1 MITKWQWSISLI
13 DFNSWPLSL
22 LIVAFIVVTLIIGWF
37 GIKMTKTA
45 RDLAQSTGLGE
56 AVMGALFIGAST
68 SLSGITTSITAA
80 SAGYAELA
88 VSNGLGGIAAQTAF
102 LALADIAY
110 KRANLEHA
118 AASAENLF
126 MTSFLLALLTVHAL
140 ALSIPTFCIFGV
152 HPATIVLIVS
162 YIFGIYLLNRTHET
176 PMWLPRKTKDT
187 SSEPKH
193 KSHRLDSHIW
203 KLWIRFSGYA
213 SIVALAGWALA
224 QLAISLSEQS
234 DLSHGIVGG
243 VFTAVSTS
251 IPELVVAITAV
262 RMGALN
268 LAVGDI
274 IGGNAFDTL
283 FIAAS
288 DITYRE
294 GSIYADVSS
303 AEQFWLANSMLMTTI
318 LLMGLIYR
326 ERHGPGNIGVESV
339 VLLVLYLG
347 GIITLSVVW

>member
-1 MITKWQWSISLI
+1 MNLI
-13 DFNSWPLSL
+13 DYESWPLAL
-22 LIVAFIVVTLIIGWF
+22 LVASFIVVALIIGYF

-56 AVMGALFIGAST
+56 VLMGALFIGAST
-68 SLSGITTSITAA
+68 SLSGITTSVSAA
-80 SAGYAELA
+80 AAGYAELA

-110 KRANLEHA
+110 RRANLEHA

-126 MTSFLLALLTVHAL
+126 MSSFLLSLLAIHAL
-140 ALSIPTFCIFGV
+140 AFSVPTLSIFTI
-152 HPATIVLIVS
+152 HPATIVLVIF
-162 YIFGIYLLNRTHET
+162 YIFGIHLLARTHKT
-176 PMWLPRKTKDT
+176 PMWLPKKTSDT
-187 SSEPKH
+187 SLESKETSR
-193 KSHRLDSHIW
+193 SHSSY
-203 KLWIRFSGYA
+203 LWIRFAGYGA
-213 SIVALAGWALA
+213 VVALAGYSLS
-224 QLAISLSEQS
+224 QLAIPLGEKTGLSE
-234 DLSHGIVGG
+234 GIVGG

-283 FIAAS
+283 FIAIS
-288 DITYRE
+288 DIAYKE
-294 GSIYADVSS
+294 GSIYADVSR
-303 AEQFWLANSMLMTTI
+303 AEEFWLAISMLMTSV

-326 ERHGPGNIGVESV
+326 QRHGPGNIGLESV
-339 VLLVLYLG
+339 LLLVLYFG
-347 GIITLSVVW
+347 GLIILYAVG

>member
-1 MITKWQWSISLI
+1 MT
-13 DFNSWPLSL
+13 DFGSWPLPW
-22 LIVAFIVVTLIIGWF
+22 IVSAFATVTIIIGWF

-45 RDLAQSTGLGE
+45 RDLAQRTGLGE
-56 AVMGALFIGAST
+56 ALMGAVFIGAST
-68 SLSGITTSITAA
+68 SLSGITTSVSAAA
-80 SAGYAELA
+80 SGYAELA

-126 MTSFLLALLTVHAL
+126 MSSFLLTLLAIHAV
-140 ALSIPTFCIFGV
+140 ALSVPSISIFGV
-152 HPATIVLIVS
+152 HPATIVLVMI
-162 YIFGIYLLNRTHET
+162 YIFGVHLLARTHKT

-187 SSEPKH
+187 SSETEDKA
-193 KSHRLDSHIW
+193 HRHGQYLW
-203 KLWIRFSGYA
+203 ELWIRFAIYGT
-213 SIVALAGWALA
+213 IVSLAGWSLA
-224 QLAISLSEQS
+224 HLAIPLGEKAG
-234 DLSHGIVGG
+234 LPHGIVGG
-243 VFTAVSTS
+243 IFTAVSTS

-288 DITYRE
+288 DIAYRE
-294 GSIYADVSS
+294 GPIYEDISN
-303 AEQFWLANSMLMTTI
+303 AEQFWLANAMLMTGV

-326 ERHGPGNIGVESV
+326 ERHGPGNIGLESV
-339 VLLVLYLG
+339 VLLILYFG
-347 GIITLSVVW
+347 GLLTLSLSG

>member
-1 MITKWQWSISLI
+1 MI
-13 DFNSWPLSL
+13 DFCSWPLA
-22 LIVAFIVVTLIIGWF
+22 LIISAFTIVTVIIGWF

-56 AVMGALFIGAST
+56 ALMGAVFIGAST
-68 SLSGITTSITAA
+68 SLSGITTSVSA
-80 SAGYAELA
+80 SGYAELA

-102 LALADIAY
+102 LALADITY
-110 KRANLEHA
+110 RRANLEHA

-126 MTSFLLALLTVHAL
+126 MSSFLLTLLAIHAL
-140 ALSIPTFCIFGV
+140 ALSVPTISIFSI
-152 HPATIVLIVS
+152 HPATIVLIII
-162 YIFGIYLLNRTHET
+162 YIFGVHLLAHTHKT

-187 SSEPKH
+187 SSEAED
-193 KSHRLDSHIW
+193 KSHRHGHHLW
-203 KLWIRFSGYA
+203 KLWIRFTCYGTV
-213 SIVALAGWALA
+213 VALAGWSLA
-224 QLAISLSEQS
+224 QLAIPLGENAG
-234 DLSHGIVGG
+234 LSHGIVGG
-243 VFTAVSTS
+243 IFTAVSTS

-288 DITYRE
+288 DIAYRE
-294 GSIYADVSS
+294 GPIYADLSS
-303 AEQFWLANSMLMTTI
+303 TEQFWLANSMLMTSV

-326 ERHGPGNIGVESV
+326 ERHGPGNIGLESV
-339 VLLVLYLG
+339 ALLVLYFG
-347 GIITLSVVW
+347 GLVILSLVG

>member
-1 MITKWQWSISLI
+1 MT
-13 DFNSWPLSL
+13 DFGSWPLA
-22 LIVAFIVVTLIIGWF
+22 LIVSAFTVVTVIIGWF

-56 AVMGALFIGAST
+56 ALMGAVFIGAST
-68 SLSGITTSITAA
+68 SLSGITTSVSAAA
-80 SAGYAELA
+80 SGYAELA

-110 KRANLEHA
+110 RRANLEHA

-126 MTSFLLALLTVHAL
+126 MSSFLLTLLAIHAL
-140 ALSIPTFCIFGV
+140 ALAVPTISIFGV
-152 HPATIVLIVS
+152 HPATIVLIIV
-162 YIFGIYLLNRTHET
+162 YVYGVHLLAHTHET

-187 SSEPKH
+187 SSEPEE
-193 KSHRLDSHIW
+193 KSHLHGRHLW
-203 KLWIRFSGYA
+203 KLWIRFTCYGT
-213 SIVALAGWALA
+213 IVALAGWTLA
-224 QLAISLSEQS
+224 QLAIPLGEKAG
-234 DLSHGIVGG
+234 LPHGIVGG
-243 VFTAVSTS
+243 IFTAVSTS

-288 DITYRE
+288 DIAYRE
-294 GSIYADVSS
+294 GPIYADVSS
-303 AEQFWLANSMLMTTI
+303 TEQFWLANSMLMTSV

-326 ERHGPGNIGVESV
+326 ERHGPGNIGLESV
-339 VLLVLYLG
+339 VLLVLYFG
-347 GIITLSVVW
+347 GVAALSLVG

>member
-1 MITKWQWSISLI
+1 MNLI
-13 DFNSWPLSL
+13 DYESWPLAL
-22 LIVAFIVVTLIIGWF
+22 LVASFSVVALIIGYF

-56 AVMGALFIGAST
+56 VLMGALFIGAST
-68 SLSGITTSITAA
+68 SLSGITTSVSAA
-80 SAGYAELA
+80 AAGYAELA

-110 KRANLEHA
+110 RRANLEHA

-126 MTSFLLALLTVHAL
+126 MSSFLLSLLAIHAL
-140 ALSIPTFCIFGV
+140 AFSVPTLSIFTI
-152 HPATIVLIVS
+152 HPATIVLVIF
-162 YIFGIYLLNRTHET
+162 YIFGIHLLARTHKT
-176 PMWLPRKTKDT
+176 PMWLPKKTSDT
-187 SSEPKH
+187 SLESKETSR
-193 KSHRLDSHIW
+193 SHSSY
-203 KLWIRFSGYA
+203 LWIRFAGYGA
-213 SIVALAGWALA
+213 VVALAGYSLS
-224 QLAISLSEQS
+224 QLAIPLGEKTGLSE
-234 DLSHGIVGG
+234 GIVGG

-283 FIAAS
+283 FIAVS
-288 DITYRE
+288 DIAYKE
-294 GSIYADVSS
+294 GPIYADVSRV
-303 AEQFWLANSMLMTTI
+303 EEFWLAISMLMSSV

-326 ERHGPGNIGVESV
+326 QRHGPGNIGLESV
-339 VLLVLYLG
+339 LLLVLYFG
-347 GIITLSVVW
+347 GLIILYAVG